1 MNKYKVI
8 ANFTA
13 AGATIP
19 AGNTDSQPREGRF
32 MANDE
37 ILGQPIVKGDDHG
50 WAHSKGYNF
59 IHEGIYWNMPGNY
72 LQLIQENVPGTSES
86 NTGVAEGTTGGVK
99 PDKGSQSS
107 SGSSVPANAKPL
119 LHGVDFTAIKN
130 SKLTLYA
137 GAGLG
142 GVIGYQ
148 FSNSIELL
156 PGGLNKVLFIGL
168 GMIGGYWGT
177 QKLVE
182 KL

>member
-8 ANFTA
+8 ANFAA
-13 AGATIP
+13 AGTTIP
-19 AGNTDSQPREGRF
+19 TGDAQSAPREGRF
-32 MANDE
+32 MAGDE
-37 ILGQPIVKGDDHG
+37 ILGEPIVRTDHA

-59 IHEGIYWNMPGNY
+59 IHEDIYWNMPEQY
-72 LQLIQENVPGTSES
+72 LQLIQENVPGTVSA
-86 NTGVAEGTTGGVK
+86 NGAPGTTGGIK
-99 PDKGSQSS
+99 PNKEDAATGSTI
-107 SGSSVPANAKPL
+107 PANAKPL

-137 GAGLG
+137 GAGIG
-142 GVIGYQ
+142 GVVGYQ
-148 FSNSIELL
+148 LSNSIEIL